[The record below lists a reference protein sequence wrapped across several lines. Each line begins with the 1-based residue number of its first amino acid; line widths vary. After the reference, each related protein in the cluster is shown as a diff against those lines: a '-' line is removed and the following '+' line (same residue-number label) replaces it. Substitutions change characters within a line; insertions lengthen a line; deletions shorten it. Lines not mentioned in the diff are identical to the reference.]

1 MRSVTIPGALYLE
14 RAEHIPNR
22 SDPLMVVVER
32 LEKGWVDIG
41 SARAIYPRLGAGGDD
56 RTPEVRPAV
65 VIEHTTVHWR
75 FIVTTDAEARKWA
88 ADLSRLAARR

>member
-1 MRSVTIPGALYLE
+1 MRSVTIPCALYLE

-22 SDPLMVVVER
+22 SDPAMVVVTK

-41 SARAIYPRLGAGGDD
+41 SARAIYPRLNDGAKV
-56 RTPEVRPAV
+56 PAAV
-65 VIEHTTVHWR
+65 VIEHTNVQWR
-75 FIVTTDAEARKWA
+75 FIVTSDAEARKWA